1 VKGWKKYS
9 VQMDMKRKLVLY
21 SYQTKKTHKKPKN
34 PIKQRPLKDKEGH
47 FLMIKGSIQKAD
59 IPL

>member
-1 VKGWKKYS
+1 LCYTHIRPKKP
-9 VQMDMKRKLVLY
+9 
-21 SYQTKKTHKKPKN
+21 TKKQKN